1 MKIVFTLNRAI
12 LLLVKSYFLKAICR
26 IISEDGSLMDI
37 KKGDIGMRYGR
48 QWHSGHSEDNWAFLH
63 IRNKTKYVAFVI
75 KIKALYDRECLCEL
89 FMVLFF

>member
-48 QWHSGHSEDNWAFLH
+48 QWHSRHSVDNLPFLH
-63 IRNKTKYVAFVI
+63 IRNKTKYVALVI
-75 KIKALYDRECLCEL
+75 KIN
-89 FMVLFF
+89 VLKLD